1 MKYSFFLL
9 IMCKGLPIFLFR
21 CYQAAH
27 ISKKL
32 YDNLLNSFDPH
43 TRPEKF
49 TSESVLVYV
58 DLYKILDLDEKRGT
72 ITVKISK
79 AGNSIQDLPPFPLQH
94 PLNTPPHPLKAQ
106 MNATSGINHALP
118 ALTSAFTKAPP
129 PPPPPVNPPPPL
141 HPTHPLPQPSL
152 TTHCGY

>member
-9 IMCKGLPIFLFR
+9 ILYKGLSIFIFLFR

-32 YDNLLNSFDPH
+32 YDNLLDNFDPH

-49 TSESVLVYV
+49 TNKSLLVYV

-79 AGNSIQDLPPFPLQH
+79 AGNLIQDLPPFPLQH

-106 MNATSGINHALP
+106 RNATSGINHALP
-118 ALTSAFTKAPP
+118 SLTSAFTKAPP
-129 PPPPPVNPPPPL
+129 PPLTLLHLFTPPTST
-141 HPTHPLPQPSL
+141 PTPH
-152 TTHCGY
+152 